1 MQAGSTERSASTRAS
16 RGRRFPQLGINLN
29 VLQPGEPMTMYHREE
44 AQKDFLILAGDCTLI
59 VQGEER
65 PLRRWDLFHCPGV
78 DHAIVGAGEGRSLV
92 LAVGARTGD
101 EEKGLVYP
109 AHPVAQK
116 HGAAGRTETTD
127 PKAACEGH
135 SFRRCAYEE
144 GWLPDA

>member
-1 MQAGSTERSASTRAS
+1 
-16 RGRRFPQLGINLN
+16 
-29 VLQPGEPMTMYHREE
+29 
-44 AQKDFLILAGDCTLI
+44 
-59 VQGEER
+59 
-65 PLRRWDLFHCPGV
+65 
-78 DHAIVGAGEGRSLV
+78 V

-109 AHPVAQK
+109 AHPVGQR
-116 HGAAGRTETTD
+116 HGAAAQRETSD